1 MQEITEE
8 KIAAMAPNQ
17 AAAANGKKISRGGG
31 FVRLE
36 HSADD
41 TFYMG
46 ECKGSGKSNYITSV
60 DFIEQYKG
68 RKPVRADSF
77 RVNMGLPFCMR

>member
-60 DFIEQYKG
+60 DFIEPDA
-68 RKPVRADSF
+68 PVCRLSLIHISEPT
-77 RVNMGLPFCMR
+77 RH

>member
-46 ECKGSGKSNYITSV
+46 ECKGSTISHRWILLSRMRRCAAV
-60 DFIEQYKG
+60 
-68 RKPVRADSF
+68 RVRADSF

>member
-31 FVRLE
+31 FVRL
-36 HSADD
+36 
-41 TFYMG
+41 
-46 ECKGSGKSNYITSV
+46 
-60 DFIEQYKG
+60 
-68 RKPVRADSF
+68 
-77 RVNMGLPFCMR
+77 